1 MLKLEAIYTDKD
13 LGRLVY
19 IGRIGYELNIQ
30 GVKGKAVFV
39 VQASLSLVCL
49 SKEEISQ
56 LY

>member
-39 VQASLSLVCL
+39 AQNTLSLVYL
-49 SKEEISQ
+49 SKQEITQ
-56 LY
+56 LT